1 VTITKNTILTL
12 LISLFVSGI
21 AGTVNGSQNR
31 PEKTRLRTE
40 LPSATINLTPNDNP
54 AITTPAP
61 VNELTLYEALL
72 LTLSQNPELKT
83 FSWQIEA
90 RRGEI
95 QQAQVLPNP
104 ELGIEVEN
112 ILGEDD
118 RRGFK
123 AAETTLEL
131 SQLVELG
138 GKRQQRIQIASL
150 KQELADW
157 DLDEARLAA
166 IATASQAFFNCLT
179 AQARVQLARENLQL
193 SEKVFKTVQLR
204 VQAGKASP
212 ITENRARMTVRQ
224 NQIALKKEQHK
235 LTAAQRRLAA
245 GWWADQPHFNKTTG
259 RLETINKPP
268 SWPLLLKLIEQNPEI
283 ARQKTELELQ
293 ESQLNLAEAYGV
305 PDMTLGGGIK
315 RHEESDDYTFLVGVS
330 FSLPVFDRNSGAI
343 RSAQAE
349 TSISQKKGISTL
361 TRLKTKLRENYEL
374 LLAAYEEA
382 DSLQNLILPTAEAN
396 FSAADYGYR
405 QGQFKFIEVLIAQ
418 KTLFEIREQLIQSL
432 SEFHTHRLNIE
443 QLTGQKLTAGTET
456 AAADPTLTTEEK

>member
-1 VTITKNTILTL
+1 MTITKSTILTL
-12 LISLFVSGI
+12 FISLFACGVTG
-21 AGTVNGSQNR
+21 AADGGQNR
-31 PEKTRLRTE
+31 PERTQLRAE
-40 LPSATINLTPNDNP
+40 LPAATINLKQTDNQ
-54 AITTPAP
+54 AIPTPAP
-61 VNELTLYEALL
+61 VDELTLHEALL

-90 RRGEI
+90 RQGEA

-131 SQLVELG
+131 SQLIELG
-138 GKRQQRIQIASL
+138 GKRQQRIQIANL

-157 DLDEARLAA
+157 DLDEARLAT
-166 IATASQAFFNCLT
+166 IATSSQTFFACLS
-179 AQARVQLARENLQL
+179 AQSRVQLTRENLQL

-212 ITENRARMTVRQ
+212 ITENRAQMTVRQ
-224 NQIALKKEQHK
+224 NQITLKKEQRK

-245 GWWADQPHFNKTTG
+245 GWGADQPHFNKTAG
-259 RLETINKPP
+259 KLENISPP
-268 SWPLLLKLIEQNPEI
+268 PAWPILLKQLEQNPEI
-283 ARQKTELELQ
+283 ARQNTEFELQ

-315 RHEESDDYTFLVGVS
+315 RYEESEDYTFLLGVS

-349 TSISQKKGISTL
+349 TSISRGKGVSTA
-361 TRLKTKLRENYEL
+361 TRLKTSLRENYEL
-374 LLAAYEEA
+374 LMAAYEEA

-418 KTLFEIREQLIQSL
+418 KTLFEIREQLIASL

-443 QLTGQKLTAGTET
+443 QLTGQKLTTET
-456 AAADPTLTTEEK
+456 KTVAVVPTPTAEGK